1 MSIWK
6 KAVSVEK
13 INSFTQGCVISHLG
27 IKFTDISEDSLT
39 ATMPVNECT
48 RQPLGFLHGG
58 ASVVL
63 SETLGSVASH
73 LCVDENKLCLGI
85 EVNANHLKSVK
96 EGVVVGVATPL
107 RLGRSIQVWDIRI
120 SSEDGQLICVSRL
133 SVAIRDAQ

>member
-63 SETLGSVASH
+63 SETLGSVASQRGH
-73 LCVDENKLCLGI
+73 AFAFGQEHTGLGY
-85 EVNANHLKSVK
+85 SY
-96 EGVVVGVATPL
+96 
-107 RLGRSIQVWDIRI
+107 
-120 SSEDGQLICVSRL
+120 
-133 SVAIRDAQ
+133 